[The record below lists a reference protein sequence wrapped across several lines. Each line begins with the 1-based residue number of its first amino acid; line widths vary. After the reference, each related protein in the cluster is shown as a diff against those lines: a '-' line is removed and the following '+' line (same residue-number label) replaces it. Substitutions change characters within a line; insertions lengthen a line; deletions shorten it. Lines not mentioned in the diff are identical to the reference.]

1 MRITDFN
8 LPKLCHK
15 MSNTFEIRIGKMRNS
30 TERCR
35 KCERYFP
42 RETRATSA
50 AFPIFALA
58 QKYDIWRKLAK
69 VQGITTLFRV
79 LCKSRCKALSL
90 RTKVVRDSNT
100 GVNQNLK
107 ENRNTPW
114 IVERGKKGEMKKK
127 KKIMAL
133 EQMAPQNVAQLVE
146 TREPIVPLNRRFAS
160 LRVESEGGWK
170 SPRFFHEATL
180 LQGYDD
186 QAIPILGKTKL

>member
-8 LPKLCHK
+8 LSRFCHK
-15 MSNTFEIRIGKMRNS
+15 MSNTLEVRIGKMRNS

-35 KCERYFP
+35 KCECYFP

-50 AFPIFALA
+50 AFPIFAFA
-58 QKYDIWRKLAK
+58 QKYDIWGKLAK

-100 GVNQNLK
+100 GANQNLK

-114 IVERGKKGEMKKK
+114 IVERGKKGELKKK
-127 KKIMAL
+127 NNGPRTNGTAK
-133 EQMAPQNVAQLVE
+133 
-146 TREPIVPLNRRFAS
+146 RRAARRNSRAHCSSQPAFCLSAGRKWR
-160 LRVESEGGWK
+160 RVEKPAFLSR
-170 SPRFFHEATL
+170 SDLAPRLRRSSDPYFR
-180 LQGYDD
+180 QN
-186 QAIPILGKTKL
+186 

>member
-15 MSNTFEIRIGKMRNS
+15 MSNTLEVRIGKMRNS
-30 TERCR
+30 TERC
-35 KCERYFP
+35 YFP
-42 RETRATSA
+42 CETRATSA

-114 IVERGKKGEMKKK
+114 IVERGKKGELKKK
-127 KKIMAL
+127 KKKNNGPRANGT
-133 EQMAPQNVAQLVE
+133 AK
-146 TREPIVPLNRRFAS
+146 RRAARRNSRAHCSSQPAFCLSAG
-160 LRVESEGGWK
+160 RK
-170 SPRFFHEATL
+170 
-180 LQGYDD
+180 
-186 QAIPILGKTKL
+186 